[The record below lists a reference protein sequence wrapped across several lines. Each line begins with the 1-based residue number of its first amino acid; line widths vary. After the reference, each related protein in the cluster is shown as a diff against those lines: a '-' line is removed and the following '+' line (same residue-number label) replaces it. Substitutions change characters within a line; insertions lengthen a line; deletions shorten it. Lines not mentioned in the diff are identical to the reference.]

1 MKTILKTVKN
11 FIVGEPIPE
20 KVLTLLFSGDQES
33 VNLAFLLLNID
44 AYDLLKPAEMVRG
57 KRRLMKRVEREL
69 KRRNYEVRFI
79 TNDSPSHATS
89 ITIRKMDKF
98 RPIIK

>member
-11 FIVGEPIPE
+11 FIVGKPIPE

-44 AYDLLKPAEMVRG
+44 AHDLLKPAETVRG
-57 KRRLMKRVEREL
+57 KRRLMKRIKKEL

-79 TNDSPSHATS
+79 VNDSPSHVAS
-89 ITIRKMDKF
+89 ITIRKMDNF
-98 RPIIK
+98 RSIIK

>member
-33 VNLAFLLLNID
+33 IDLAFALLDLTPHD
-44 AYDLLKPAEMVRG
+44 VSRPHTMVKKKQRLLKRL
-57 KRRLMKRVEREL
+57 KRAL
-69 KRRNYEVRFI
+69 KRRDLEIKYLIDDTLTYVQK
-79 TNDSPSHATS
+79 

>member
-44 AYDLLKPAEMVRG
+44 AHDLLKPAEVVRG
-57 KRRLMKRVEREL
+57 KRRLMKRVKREL

-79 TNDSPSHATS
+79 INDSPSHAAS

>member
-44 AYDLLKPAEMVRG
+44 AHDLLKPAEMVRG